1 MSLAETPAWDPAA
14 KARRVASVARLA
26 CRVSPKV
33 VLVALL
39 AALSLG
45 RPGEARAQSRADWVA
60 TQIAAHNQHLSSAL
74 RSDKFAA
81 MADSELNFFRA
92 TSYLFWADWGR
103 APQLQSF
110 GNPRTRIWLQGDSH
124 VENIGAIANNRGN
137 VVYDLNDFDEST
149 IGDYQLDLWRL
160 ATSLL
165 VIGHD
170 QGGFSPQQE
179 GLIVTTLSRSYLRTL
194 QRFRDNNDELTYTVT
209 AANAPPL
216 LADFMLELERKG
228 TRRRMLGKS
237 TTTDRGVRRFDTSNP
252 DYTPVSPDV
261 LAAIEK
267 AMPGYLASLAGKA
280 RYADS
285 YYRIK
290 DVAQRSRG
298 GMGSLGV
305 TRYLVLI
312 EGPSS
317 SQDDDRIL
325 DVKAQDAP
333 AGWRY
338 TDEGVRDSL
347 FRAMRQ
353 NHALRVV
360 TARRAM
366 GYRADE
372 HLGVMA
378 INGENFAVC
387 ERLPVHAAFTAGAM
401 TPSRALLMADVWGA
415 VLATAHARA
424 DRDAS
429 SLIPY
434 DFEREV
440 LSAVEGREEAFHA
453 RVRQVAI
460 VYASKVR
467 DDYLTFLDRIPHEPS
482 PAGYEPSMPLLP
494 RRGAVSR
501 TTRSTELMMVRS
513 EYQDG
518 SLLP

>member
-14 KARRVASVARLA
+14 KARRVESVARPA
-26 CRVSPKV
+26 CRG
-33 VLVALL
+33 ALL
-39 AALSLG
+39 GVLIGVLCGAFPG
-45 RPGEARAQSRADWVA
+45 GYGEARAQSRADWVA
-60 TQIAAHNQHLSSAL
+60 MQIAAHNQHLSASL
-74 RSDKFAA
+74 RADKFAA
-81 MADSELNFFRA
+81 MAESELHFFRA
-92 TSYLFWADWGR
+92 TSYLYWADWGR

-110 GNPRTRIWLQGDSH
+110 GGPRTRIWLQGDAH
-124 VENIGAIANNRGN
+124 AENIGALANNRGT
-137 VVYDLNDFDEST
+137 VVYDLNDFDESI

-170 QGGFSPQQE
+170 QGGFSPQME
-179 GLIVTTLSRSYLRTL
+179 GQIVTALSRSYLRTL
-194 QRFRDNNDELTYTVT
+194 QRFRDNNDELTYTIT
-209 AANAPPL
+209 AANAPPV
-216 LADFMLELERKG
+216 LADFLLDLERKG

-252 DYTPVSPDV
+252 DYAPVSPDV
-261 LAAIEK
+261 LAAIER
-267 AMPGYLASLAGKA
+267 AMPAYIASLAGRA

-325 DVKAQDAP
+325 DVKAQDVP

-338 TDEGVRDSL
+338 TDEGTRDSL
-347 FRAMRQ
+347 FRAMRS
-353 NHALRVV
+353 NHALRVIS
-360 TARRAM
+360 ARRAM

-378 INGENFAVC
+378 INGEDFAVC
-387 ERLPVHAAFTAGAM
+387 ERLPVHASFSVGAL
-401 TPSRALLMADVWGA
+401 TPNRALLMAEVWGA
-415 VLATAHARA
+415 VLATAHARS

-460 VYASKVR
+460 VYAGKVR
-467 DDYLTFLDRIPHEPS
+467 DDFLTFLDRIPHEPS
-482 PAGYEPSMPLLP
+482 PAGYEPNMPLLP

-501 TTRSTELMMVRS
+501 TTRSSELLVARS
-513 EYQDG
+513 DPQG